1 MGKYEYSCF
10 NQLDIF
16 GIAPLFTIRGRST
29 FQTHIG
35 SFLTICCILVILVR
49 VLFFLYEMIK
59 HKSPNLQSTIYYDD
73 MPSEI
78 NLNNNNFSFVFGLQ
92 TKEYINYIDESIYKV
107 NAYQIKLTLKN
118 DSSYDFIYQPLKLIK
133 CNDYKFEII
142 PDNFKKL
149 PLNNLYCLDDKITL
163 KGDYMKEYW
172 NYIKLNFSK
181 CVNSSENGNI
191 CKSEEKINE
200 LLNGGNIGIFLSDY
214 SFDSNKFHKPYNTH
228 IKNLHK
234 TFSLKYFD
242 NIILDFKIVEIITD
256 SGYFFEN
263 NNYFT
268 FTAYDNIQSD
278 IDSIDSEVF
287 ISLSISV
294 STKREMYKRSYIKLQ
309 TIFSNVGGMLKMIL
323 LVGEY
328 SVYFMRILLYKNY
341 ILEFF
346 NLDESE
352 IRLKE
357 VRKIF
362 NLPGND
368 KIKHNIEKIF
378 YNLSNL
384 DNGSSNYIN
393 NYSYTEQNNNRFQL
407 IEDKSE
413 CKNNFYD
420 ENSIINKEMINKNNN
435 LFSSEKNN
443 ILKQNNFLNID
454 CFNFNERNLI
464 STRNKKRNNIKQINP
479 KIITNENIK
488 TQSDIININVINKK
502 YSQKLQ
508 KNILT
513 PKPRLRVI
521 KVPGFFSDFVCKKN
535 TIKTIKQVHEN
546 YKEIQFLLDIV
557 HYLKSQNELNI
568 IEKYLFSEDQRKIL
582 SYTYTFNADFGLDR
596 KGYEYM
602 IKHEKNKLEKMNVR
616 RNNLNKIIY

>member
-1 MGKYEYSCF
+1 M
-10 NQLDIF
+10 
-16 GIAPLFTIRGRST
+16 
-29 FQTHIG
+29 
-35 SFLTICCILVILVR
+35 
-49 VLFFLYEMIK
+49 
-59 HKSPNLQSTIYYDD
+59 
-73 MPSEI
+73 
-78 NLNNNNFSFVFGLQ
+78 
-92 TKEYINYIDESIYKV
+92 
-107 NAYQIKLTLKN
+107 
-118 DSSYDFIYQPLKLIK
+118 
-133 CNDYKFEII
+133 
-142 PDNFKKL
+142 
-149 PLNNLYCLDDKITL
+149 
-163 KGDYMKEYW
+163 
-172 NYIKLNFSK
+172 
-181 CVNSSENGNI
+181 
-191 CKSEEKINE
+191 
-200 LLNGGNIGIFLSDY
+200 
-214 SFDSNKFHKPYNTH
+214 
-228 IKNLHK
+228 
-234 TFSLKYFD
+234 
-242 NIILDFKIVEIITD
+242 
-256 SGYFFEN
+256 
-263 NNYFT
+263 
-268 FTAYDNIQSD
+268 
-278 IDSIDSEVF
+278 
-287 ISLSISV
+287 
-294 STKREMYKRSYIKLQ
+294 
-309 TIFSNVGGMLKMIL
+309 
-323 LVGEY
+323 
-328 SVYFMRILLYKNY
+328 
-341 ILEFF
+341 
-346 NLDESE
+346 
-352 IRLKE
+352 
-357 VRKIF
+357 
-362 NLPGND
+362 
-368 KIKHNIEKIF
+368 
-378 YNLSNL
+378 
-384 DNGSSNYIN
+384 
-393 NYSYTEQNNNRFQL
+393 

-420 ENSIINKEMINKNNN
+420 ENSIIHKEMINKNNN